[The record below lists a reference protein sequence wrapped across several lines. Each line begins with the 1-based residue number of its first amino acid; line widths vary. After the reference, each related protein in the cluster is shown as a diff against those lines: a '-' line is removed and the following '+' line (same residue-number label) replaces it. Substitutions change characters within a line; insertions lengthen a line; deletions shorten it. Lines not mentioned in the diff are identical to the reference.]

1 MTEFSILDIGKEP
14 PEEKCVVRVHTSS
27 WLDARGLH
35 TKKSLTFLK
44 RQCVG
49 YNVLQEDALNIDAES
64 VIDRI
69 INLYTCPDGVY
80 QVSVCN
86 QHRDWETGYVE
97 DYDYELRPVA
107 DQPSPRPVDE
117 VVPLEEPIDW
127 EAEVEDMNRRAA
139 GW

>member
-1 MTEFSILDIGKEP
+1 MTEFSVLYIGKEP
-14 PEEKCVVRVHTSS
+14 PEDRCVVRVHTSS
-27 WLDARGLH
+27 WIDARGLH

-64 VIDRI
+64 VINRI
-69 INLYTCPDGVY
+69 VNLDTCPDGVY
-80 QVSVCN
+80 QVAVCN
-86 QHRDWETGYVE
+86 QYRDWETGYVE
-97 DYDYELRPVA
+97 DYDYKLLPVT
-107 DQPSPRPVDE
+107 DQLPPRLVDKVE
-117 VVPLEEPIDW
+117 PFEEPIDW